1 VYAAK
6 SHHPAGRQ
14 SEDRWCEDPEVSERA
29 CLVSTEIVAG
39 TTSYPVSRSSLLV
52 VPPDRHEGIGV
63 EKQWKGEISDLARR
77 EALAQYKIK
86 WRGDNVGIFLIR
98 RY

>member
-1 VYAAK
+1 
-6 SHHPAGRQ
+6 
-14 SEDRWCEDPEVSERA
+14 
-29 CLVSTEIVAG
+29 
-39 TTSYPVSRSSLLV
+39 
-52 VPPDRHEGIGV
+52 V

-77 EALAQYKIK
+77 EALARYKIK